1 MERNFTIKPSNN
13 PIEVKVETNNMVP
26 ELTKSS
32 NVYSK
37 VAMYWAIASLIIVP
51 IINILSGFIKPLSA
65 ISNKIFLGTII
76 YAILSF
82 IIIMKLGHKMA
93 PLGIDPINRINK
105 LQKELENSEQ
115 FPANIFKK
123 FDANEFKNWDKDYIL
138 IKTEIDDK
146 KKTVNMN
153 VYVPYNSLVLLP

>member
-1 MERNFTIKPSNN
+1 
-13 PIEVKVETNNMVP
+13 
-26 ELTKSS
+26 
-32 NVYSK
+32 
-37 VAMYWAIASLIIVP
+37 
-51 IINILSGFIKPLSA
+51 
-65 ISNKIFLGTII
+65 
-76 YAILSF
+76 
-82 IIIMKLGHKMA
+82 MKLGHKMA